1 MKSLSIKLVVILV
14 VIGSAAF
21 HYAEAG
27 GEDWIYYGR
36 TVKYLCF
43 YDAKSKSHPSENI
56 VEVSEKQNYTDK
68 GVNFIVGELGKKYEK
83 LDHLITLWQINCTD
97 KKFRFLSLTYY
108 SKEKTAIY
116 SWKILYSSG
125 SPEEWSPFIT
135 DSLGVRLYKA
145 VCK

>member
-1 MKSLSIKLVVILV
+1 M
-14 VIGSAAF
+14 F
-21 HYAEAG
+21 
-27 GEDWIYYGR
+27 YGR
-36 TVKYLCF
+36 TDKYLSF
-43 YDAKSKSHPSENI
+43 YDTKSITHPSENI
-56 VEVSEKQNYTDK
+56 VEVSERQDYTDK
-68 GVNFIVGELGKKYEK
+68 GVNFMVGELGKKYEK
-83 LDHLITLWQINCTD
+83 LDHLITLWQINCAD